1 MAKWIDCT
9 LSDLGTIIGGATPS
23 TKMEENYQNGHI
35 PWITPKD
42 LSVFRGRY
50 ISHGERNITQQGL
63 KSCSTQLLPKH
74 SILFSSRAPIGYIAI
89 AECELCTNQ
98 GFKSIVPN
106 ERTDYMFLYYLLKFN
121 KNAIENMGSGTTFKE
136 VSGSTMK
143 SIPVLVPVSIEEQ
156 KRIAS
161 TLSALDDKI
170 EENDRINCNLAEQ
183 ICALYTRLRK
193 EKIWSICPI
202 GQMAEKVAM
211 GPFGSNIKVE
221 TFVDTGVPI
230 ISGNHLRSFLLE
242 DSTYNFITEE
252 HAAKLQNSIVFAKDI
267 IFTHAG
273 NIGQVAMIPDN
284 CEYSKYV
291 LSQRQ
296 FYLRCNT
303 SLVLPEW
310 VLMFF
315 HSREGQHELL
325 SFANQTGVPSIAQP
339 ASNLKK
345 IEIPLPP
352 IDTQRE
358 WLEIVSPMFSVIQQN
373 KRTIQKLSS
382 LRDTLLPKLMSGEI
396 DVSKVEL

>member
-1 MAKWIDCT
+1 
-9 LSDLGTIIGGATPS
+9 
-23 TKMEENYQNGHI
+23 
-35 PWITPKD
+35 
-42 LSVFRGRY
+42 
-50 ISHGERNITQQGL
+50 
-63 KSCSTQLLPKH
+63 
-74 SILFSSRAPIGYIAI
+74 
-89 AECELCTNQ
+89 
-98 GFKSIVPN
+98 
-106 ERTDYMFLYYLLKFN
+106 
-121 KNAIENMGSGTTFKE
+121 
-136 VSGSTMK
+136 
-143 SIPVLVPVSIEEQ
+143 
-156 KRIAS
+156 
-161 TLSALDDKI
+161 
-170 EENDRINCNLAEQ
+170 
-183 ICALYTRLRK
+183 
-193 EKIWSICPI
+193 
-202 GQMAEKVAM
+202 
-211 GPFGSNIKVE
+211 
-221 TFVDTGVPI
+221 
-230 ISGNHLRSFLLE
+230 
-242 DSTYNFITEE
+242 
-252 HAAKLQNSIVFAKDI
+252 
-267 IFTHAG
+267 
-273 NIGQVAMIPDN
+273 MIPDN

>member
-143 SIPVLVPVSIEEQ
+143 SIPVRVPVSIEEQ

-170 EENDRINCNLAEQ
+170 EENDRINCNLQNQAQ
-183 ICALYTRLRK
+183 ALFK
-193 EKIWSICPI
+193 SWFIDFE
-202 GQMAEKVAM
+202 
-211 GPFGSNIKVE
+211 PFGGSAPSEWCESTFGQIAVLKTDSWSPTKNPNELIEHYSIPALDEQHYPVFETSSDIKSNKYIINSNSVMISKLNPDTKRIWRPLCITDNSVCSTE
-221 TFVDTGVPI
+221 FIVFEARKKEHKDFVYSI
-230 ISGNHLRSFLLE
+230 L
-242 DSTYNFITEE
+242 DSTPFLNYLCSHTTGST
-252 HAAKLQNSIVFAKDI
+252 NSRQRANPKSTLD
-267 IFTHAG
+267 
-273 NIGQVAMIPDN
+273 
-284 CEYSKYV
+284 YS
-291 LSQRQ
+291 
-296 FYLRCNT
+296 
-303 SLVLPEW
+303 
-310 VLMFF
+310 
-315 HSREGQHELL
+315 LL
-325 SFANQTGVPSIAQP
+325 
-339 ASNLKK
+339 
-345 IEIPLPP
+345 LPP
-352 IDTQRE
+352 DTVVNDFCH
-358 WLEIVSPMFSVIQQN
+358 IVTPMYDLINANIIENQE
-373 KRTIQKLSS
+373 LSKT
-382 LRDTLLPKLMSGEI
+382 RDILLPKLMTGEI
-396 DVSKVEL
+396 DVSKLEL

>member
-1 MAKWIDCT
+1 
-9 LSDLGTIIGGATPS
+9 
-23 TKMEENYQNGHI
+23 
-35 PWITPKD
+35 
-42 LSVFRGRY
+42 
-50 ISHGERNITQQGL
+50 
-63 KSCSTQLLPKH
+63 
-74 SILFSSRAPIGYIAI
+74 
-89 AECELCTNQ
+89 
-98 GFKSIVPN
+98 
-106 ERTDYMFLYYLLKFN
+106 
-121 KNAIENMGSGTTFKE
+121 
-136 VSGSTMK
+136 
-143 SIPVLVPVSIEEQ
+143 
-156 KRIAS
+156 
-161 TLSALDDKI
+161 
-170 EENDRINCNLAEQ
+170 
-183 ICALYTRLRK
+183 
-193 EKIWSICPI
+193 
-202 GQMAEKVAM
+202 
-211 GPFGSNIKVE
+211 
-221 TFVDTGVPI
+221 
-230 ISGNHLRSFLLE
+230 
-242 DSTYNFITEE
+242 
-252 HAAKLQNSIVFAKDI
+252 
-267 IFTHAG
+267 
-273 NIGQVAMIPDN
+273 MIPDN

-396 DVSKVEL
+396 DVSKLEL

>member
-143 SIPVLVPVSIEEQ
+143 SIPVRVPVSIEEQ

-170 EENDRINCNLAEQ
+170 EENDRINCNLQNQAQ
-183 ICALYTRLRK
+183 ALFK
-193 EKIWSICPI
+193 SWFIDFE
-202 GQMAEKVAM
+202 
-211 GPFGSNIKVE
+211 PFGGSAPSEWCESTFGQIAVLKTDSWSPTKNPNELIEHYSIPALDEQHYPVFETSSDIKSNKYIINSNSVMISKLNPDTKRIWRPLCITDNSVCSTE
-221 TFVDTGVPI
+221 FIVFEARKKEHKDFVYSI
-230 ISGNHLRSFLLE
+230 L
-242 DSTYNFITEE
+242 DSTPFLNYLCSHTTGST
-252 HAAKLQNSIVFAKDI
+252 NSRQRANPKSTLD
-267 IFTHAG
+267 
-273 NIGQVAMIPDN
+273 
-284 CEYSKYV
+284 YS
-291 LSQRQ
+291 
-296 FYLRCNT
+296 
-303 SLVLPEW
+303 
-310 VLMFF
+310 
-315 HSREGQHELL
+315 LL
-325 SFANQTGVPSIAQP
+325 
-339 ASNLKK
+339 
-345 IEIPLPP
+345 LPP
-352 IDTQRE
+352 DTVVNDFCH
-358 WLEIVSPMFSVIQQN
+358 IVTPMYDLINANIIENQE
-373 KRTIQKLSS
+373 LSKT
-382 LRDTLLPKLMSGEI
+382 RDILLPKLMIGEI
-396 DVSKVEL
+396 DVSKLEL

>member
-143 SIPVLVPVSIEEQ
+143 SIPVRVPVSIEEQ

-170 EENDRINCNLAEQ
+170 EENDRINCNLQNQAQ
-183 ICALYTRLRK
+183 ALFK
-193 EKIWSICPI
+193 SWFIDFE
-202 GQMAEKVAM
+202 
-211 GPFGSNIKVE
+211 PFGGSAPSEWCESTFGQIAVLKTDSWSPTKNPNELIEHYSIPALDEQHYPVFETSSDIKSNKYIINSNSLMISKLNPDTKRIWRPLCITDNSVCSTE
-221 TFVDTGVPI
+221 FIVFEARKKEHKDFVYSI
-230 ISGNHLRSFLLE
+230 L
-242 DSTYNFITEE
+242 DSTPFLNYLCSHTTGST
-252 HAAKLQNSIVFAKDI
+252 NSRQRANPKSTLD
-267 IFTHAG
+267 
-273 NIGQVAMIPDN
+273 
-284 CEYSKYV
+284 YS
-291 LSQRQ
+291 
-296 FYLRCNT
+296 
-303 SLVLPEW
+303 
-310 VLMFF
+310 
-315 HSREGQHELL
+315 LL
-325 SFANQTGVPSIAQP
+325 
-339 ASNLKK
+339 
-345 IEIPLPP
+345 LPP
-352 IDTQRE
+352 DTVVNDFCH
-358 WLEIVSPMFSVIQQN
+358 IVTPMYDLINANIIENQE
-373 KRTIQKLSS
+373 LSKT
-382 LRDTLLPKLMSGEI
+382 RDILLPKLMTGEI
-396 DVSKVEL
+396 DVSKLEL

>member
-1 MAKWIDCT
+1 M
-9 LSDLGTIIGGATPS
+9 
-23 TKMEENYQNGHI
+23 
-35 PWITPKD
+35 
-42 LSVFRGRY
+42 FRGRY

>member
-170 EENDRINCNLAEQ
+170 EENDRINCNLQNQAQ
-183 ICALYTRLRK
+183 ALFK
-193 EKIWSICPI
+193 SWFIDFE
-202 GQMAEKVAM
+202 
-211 GPFGSNIKVE
+211 PFGGSAPSEWCESTFGQIAVLKTDSWSPTKNPNELIEHYSIPALDEQHYPVFETSSDIKSNKYIINSNSVMISKLNPDTKRIWRPLCITDNSVCSTE
-221 TFVDTGVPI
+221 FIVFEARKKEHKDFVYSI
-230 ISGNHLRSFLLE
+230 L
-242 DSTYNFITEE
+242 DSTPFLNYLCSHTTGST
-252 HAAKLQNSIVFAKDI
+252 NSRQRANPKSTLD
-267 IFTHAG
+267 
-273 NIGQVAMIPDN
+273 
-284 CEYSKYV
+284 YS
-291 LSQRQ
+291 
-296 FYLRCNT
+296 
-303 SLVLPEW
+303 
-310 VLMFF
+310 
-315 HSREGQHELL
+315 LL
-325 SFANQTGVPSIAQP
+325 
-339 ASNLKK
+339 
-345 IEIPLPP
+345 LPP
-352 IDTQRE
+352 DTVVNDFCH
-358 WLEIVSPMFSVIQQN
+358 IVTPMYDLINANIIENQE
-373 KRTIQKLSS
+373 LSKT
-382 LRDTLLPKLMSGEI
+382 RDILLPKLMTGEI
-396 DVSKVEL
+396 DVSKLEL

>member
-143 SIPVLVPVSIEEQ
+143 SIPVRVPVSIEEQ

-170 EENDRINCNLAEQ
+170 EENDEYFEDAGRFVIEREKASIGMLQRNFRIGFNRAGRIIDQLSEAGVVGPD
-183 ICALYTRLRK
+183 IGTKPRK
-193 EKIWSICPI
+193 
-202 GQMAEKVAM
+202 V
-211 GPFGSNIKVE
+211 
-221 TFVDTGVPI
+221 
-230 ISGNHLRSFLLE
+230 L
-242 DSTYNFITEE
+242 ITMQE
-252 HAAKLQNSIVFAKDI
+252 FD
-267 IFTHAG
+267 
-273 NIGQVAMIPDN
+273 
-284 CEYSKYV
+284 
-291 LSQRQ
+291 
-296 FYLRCNT
+296 
-303 SLVLPEW
+303 
-310 VLMFF
+310 
-315 HSREGQHELL
+315 ELL
-325 SFANQTGVPSIAQP
+325 SKF
-339 ASNLKK
+339 
-345 IEIPLPP
+345 
-352 IDTQRE
+352 R
-358 WLEIVSPMFSVIQQN
+358 
-373 KRTIQKLSS
+373 
-382 LRDTLLPKLMSGEI
+382 
-396 DVSKVEL
+396 

>member
-143 SIPVLVPVSIEEQ
+143 SIPVRVPVSIEEQ

-170 EENDRINCNLAEQ
+170 EENDRINCNLQNQAQ
-183 ICALYTRLRK
+183 ALFK
-193 EKIWSICPI
+193 SWFIDFE
-202 GQMAEKVAM
+202 
-211 GPFGSNIKVE
+211 PFGGSAPSEWCESTFGQIAVLKTDSWSPTKNPNELIEHYSIPALDEQHYPVFETSSDIKSNKYIINSNSVMISKLNPDTKRIWRPLCITDNSVCSTE
-221 TFVDTGVPI
+221 FIVFEARKKEHKDFVYSI
-230 ISGNHLRSFLLE
+230 L
-242 DSTYNFITEE
+242 DSTPFLNYLCSQTTGST
-252 HAAKLQNSIVFAKDI
+252 NSRQRANPKSTLD
-267 IFTHAG
+267 
-273 NIGQVAMIPDN
+273 
-284 CEYSKYV
+284 YS
-291 LSQRQ
+291 
-296 FYLRCNT
+296 
-303 SLVLPEW
+303 
-310 VLMFF
+310 
-315 HSREGQHELL
+315 LL
-325 SFANQTGVPSIAQP
+325 
-339 ASNLKK
+339 
-345 IEIPLPP
+345 LPP
-352 IDTQRE
+352 DTVVNDFCH
-358 WLEIVSPMFSVIQQN
+358 IVTPMYDLINANIIENQE
-373 KRTIQKLSS
+373 LSKT
-382 LRDTLLPKLMSGEI
+382 RDILLPKLMTGEI
-396 DVSKVEL
+396 DVSKLEL

>member
-98 GFKSIVPN
+98 DFKSIVPN

-143 SIPVLVPVSIEEQ
+143 SIPVRVPVSIEEQ

-170 EENDRINCNLAEQ
+170 EENDRINCNL
-183 ICALYTRLRK
+183 
-193 EKIWSICPI
+193 
-202 GQMAEKVAM
+202 
-211 GPFGSNIKVE
+211 
-221 TFVDTGVPI
+221 
-230 ISGNHLRSFLLE
+230 
-242 DSTYNFITEE
+242 
-252 HAAKLQNSIVFAKDI
+252 
-267 IFTHAG
+267 
-273 NIGQVAMIPDN
+273 
-284 CEYSKYV
+284 
-291 LSQRQ
+291 
-296 FYLRCNT
+296 YL
-303 SLVLPEW
+303 LVLLITILIW
-310 VLMFF
+310 IRL
-315 HSREGQHELL
+315 SR
-325 SFANQTGVPSIAQP
+325 
-339 ASNLKK
+339 
-345 IEIPLPP
+345 
-352 IDTQRE
+352 R
-358 WLEIVSPMFSVIQQN
+358 
-373 KRTIQKLSS
+373 SS
-382 LRDTLLPKLMSGEI
+382 AWARGCHVFWITLGFQLC
-396 DVSKVEL
+396 